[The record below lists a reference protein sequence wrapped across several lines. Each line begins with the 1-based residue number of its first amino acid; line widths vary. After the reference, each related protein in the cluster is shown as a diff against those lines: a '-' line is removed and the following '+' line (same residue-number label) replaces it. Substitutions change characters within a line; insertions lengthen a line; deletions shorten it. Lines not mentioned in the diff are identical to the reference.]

1 MLLEFP
7 IPNGKFDFFFFP
19 LSKNACNSYK
29 ESIALFYIAPKEPI
43 WNNIFQQILARKPK
57 RKMIQ
62 NCNEHMSIQF
72 SCSLFEI

>member
-29 ESIALFYIAPKEPI
+29 ESIALLYIAPKEPI
-43 WNNIFQQILARKPK
+43 WNNIFQQILARKPNPK
-57 RKMIQ
+57 NDSKLQRAYVNPIFM
-62 NCNEHMSIQF
+62 
-72 SCSLFEI
+72 LFI